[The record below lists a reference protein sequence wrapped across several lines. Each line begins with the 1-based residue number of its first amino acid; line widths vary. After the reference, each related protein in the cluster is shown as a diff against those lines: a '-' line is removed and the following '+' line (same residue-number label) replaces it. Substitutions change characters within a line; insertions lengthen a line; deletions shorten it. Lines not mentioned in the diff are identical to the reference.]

1 MLPLTLNTATFP
13 LIPWFFRS
21 LDRTFHTNVT
31 TIPKTRLSFMKLCM
45 ALNKQKAEAWGEQN
59 VRDAVDLLEKCLV
72 LDCSRRITAEEA
84 LDHPFFHPSAS
95 HSPRS

>member
-1 MLPLTLNTATFP
+1 MLALKKTGHIFP
-13 LIPWFFRS
+13 LIPLIFRS